1 MNYIH
6 KPPVPYTRKTKFTR
20 AHWNGVNP
28 NHIHEF
34 CCTYAFGTPHPSP
47 QQNPTEGRSTSLEFI
62 KKALSYFHPKKLLQW
77 NPGTMDGNPTKSA
90 EVNAL
95 INRVRKAEVR
105 HQGVPSQA
113 RKEFRSKE
121 IETIF
126 EVFEKHPDIDKRMFL
141 SAVFKYQY
149 HLGARVDDSCKALKI
164 NIKPMANEEHANYA
178 VSTEVCWSKNI
189 LEERSVSIQIM
200 LGCGD
205 RLYCTLVSTGCWLEY
220 SIRKGW
226 FDNSRFLFAY
236 DGIDDPDNLKRN
248 ASDALREVLND
259 ESLGLEV
266 NGLKGTHSF
275 RKKSTTD
282 ARENGC
288 SRDEVDI
295 RNRWK

>member
-1 MNYIH
+1 
-6 KPPVPYTRKTKFTR
+6 
-20 AHWNGVNP
+20 
-28 NHIHEF
+28 
-34 CCTYAFGTPHPSP
+34 
-47 QQNPTEGRSTSLEFI
+47 
-62 KKALSYFHPKKLLQW
+62 
-77 NPGTMDGNPTKSA
+77 MDGNPTKSA

-95 INRVRKAEVR
+95 INRVQKAEVR

-113 RKEFRSKE
+113 RSEFRTKE
-121 IETIF
+121 LEAII

-164 NIKPMANEEHANYA
+164 NIKPMANEQHANYA
-178 VSTEVCWSKNI
+178 VTTEVCWSKNI
-189 LEERSVSIQIM
+189 MEERAVPIQIM

-226 FDNSRFLFAY
+226 FDNSRFLFGY
-236 DGIDDPDNLKRN
+236 NGIDDPDNLNRN
-248 ASDALREVLND
+248 ASDALQEVLND